1 MDNPEVLK
9 WLIIGSFS
17 FLIVLVFAIGAKCK
31 WFSSISINKDKLEIK
46 AKEEN
51 KIEIEKRF
59 QSGSLNHLMDCEI
72 NNLDNKLVDFAIE
85 RSRVVRRAMALEL
98 KTIGCH
104 STRKALASDL
114 RFPLYEVSRKNNFKY
129 NLLPENIKEYVD
141 NLIKKMVYEYQEFAI
156 EREMSWCP
164 INNEIKCPDIPSL
177 DELLLLNK
185 KQLIE
190 DWALPNRDQTI
201 KICKEKIEVYEKY
214 ITLFEELGDQV
225 KIKIC
230 IQCIDKNKS
239 YIKNLTRKPDKEI
252 GEF

>member
-1 MDNPEVLK
+1 MENPEVLK
-9 WLIIGSFS
+9 ILIICTSA
-17 FLIVLVFAIGAKCK
+17 FLIVLIFSVGAKFK
-31 WFSSISINKDKLEIK
+31 WFTSLSINKNGLNVK
-46 AKEEN
+46 AKEESI
-51 KIEIEKRF
+51 IEIEKKF

-72 NNLDNKLVDFAIE
+72 NNLDNKLIDFAIE

-164 INNEIKCPDIPSL
+164 VNNDIKCPDIPSL

-190 DWALPNRDQTI
+190 DWALPNRNQTI

-230 IQCIDKNKS
+230 MQCIEKNKG
-239 YIKNLTRKPDKEI
+239 YIKNLTRKPDKET